1 MMEEPSN
8 DLQRSLY
15 LNFFGTEYKYDK
27 IEETYNYLTSLFV
40 EMECTDAVENF
51 YGFDS
56 SKRFKIRREYS
67 KGFESVYITSRQLY
81 SYLMFGYFVIMSTY
95 DDENEFRKLLYP
107 IISQRIEAA
116 KLSLEKMKL
125 RDFESDKY
133 KEMYEA
139 LQRVQIT
146 VAEKFEF
153 FASSISAEERRDLLQ
168 KSVEIINNRIG
179 EIEKIISGIDSEE
192 EKLVKVQNAIGSIFE
207 DEINPYFS
215 LREMNSKL
223 YFLGIIQDSL
233 FLISAAQIYQ
243 RSSERK
249 KIPLL
254 FKSNSWFLYFYSFLM
269 NEYEK
274 RGENLLKVSKNIDIL
289 KYGATFSTIKNS
301 FVQTDE
307 NNNTIYYDP
316 GNKAVSKLFFILL
329 GYGVYERAVYKFP
342 EENDE
347 AEANELKFELID
359 DSDKKTELKFSRL
372 TFDFRINDFISLLF
386 LNQNNALS
394 LRLDKFLEMFNSF
407 TSMGRKFDAPI
418 NECLKDVFSKVPPE
432 LYKTFIELKTE
443 YESKTKDEQLE
454 MMKEILN
461 CIIDSSHLGKA
472 NKQRENMLKNITEQI
487 KKLGK
492 SKEIIFQYNEI
503 VPLGKAVYI
512 SNNFFDEGRIKNEN
526 LYKKLLNEEKKIKSE
541 NSENEKKEEK
551 GIEKSFFEKGE
562 FCYKNFDISEKD
574 FLKEKAETISE
585 KISDFLL
592 EKSKIMITVNSGINL
607 EKNLNLKLSVYT
619 KILFLIFTYG
629 RLENDNEFIEI
640 ESSEKKNM
648 FFSILVDTLHMIYLK
663 DKKILRRNDSIREI
677 DYLETLHN
685 KTKDFFETV
694 LNFSYEEIRANAEN
708 VNREHKEA
716 QENLELFQEALLKG
730 VEFYDISVN
739 MFENPDEPDGNEG
752 EGKKGFEERRYGEK
766 YSDYSRRKN
775 SSLPDDARRFM
786 RGGPAAKAEPEEA
799 VNMILKKYDWYDVFG
814 D

>member
-8 DLQRSLY
+8 DLQRPLY

-27 IEETYNYLTSLFV
+27 IEETYNCLTSLFV
-40 EMECTDAVENF
+40 ETECTDAVENF

-56 SKRFKIRREYS
+56 SRRFKIRREYS

-153 FASSISAEERRDLLQ
+153 FASSISAEERRELLQ

-192 EKLVKVQNAIGSIFE
+192 EKLVKVQNVIGNIFE
-207 DEINPYFS
+207 DEVNPYFS
-215 LREMNSKL
+215 LREMNLKL
-223 YFLGIIQDSL
+223 YFLGIIQDSI

-243 RSSERK
+243 RNSEK
-249 KIPLL
+249 KKVPLL

-274 RGENLLKVSKNIDIL
+274 RGENLLKVNKNIDIL

-301 FVQTDE
+301 FIQTDE
-307 NNNTIYYDP
+307 NNNPVYCDP
-316 GNKAVSKLFFILL
+316 GNKVVSKLFFILL
-329 GYGVYERAVYKFP
+329 GYGVYERAVYKLP
-342 EENDE
+342 EGNDE

-359 DSDKKTELKFSRL
+359 DDSDKKTEKTELKFSRL
-372 TFDFRINDFISLLF
+372 TSDFRINDFISLLF

-407 TSMGRKFDAPI
+407 ASMGRKFDAPI

-432 LYKTFIELKTE
+432 LYKIFIELKTE
-443 YESKTKDEQLE
+443 YEAKTKDEQLE
-454 MMKEILN
+454 MMREILN
-461 CIIDSSHLGKA
+461 CIVDCSHLGKA
-472 NKQRENMLKNITEQI
+472 NKQRENMLKNIAEQI
-487 KKLGK
+487 NQLNKDKKIVL
-492 SKEIIFQYNEI
+492 QYNEI
-503 VPLGKAVYI
+503 VPLGKAVYM
-512 SNNFFDEGRIKNEN
+512 SNNFFDEGRIRSEN
-526 LYKKLLNEEKKIKSE
+526 LYKKFLNEKKAKSE
-541 NSENEKKEEK
+541 NEGN

-562 FCYKNFDISEKD
+562 FCYKNFDIDEKD
-574 FLKEKAETISE
+574 FLKETAEAISE
-585 KISDFLL
+585 KVSAFLL

-607 EKNLNLKLSVYT
+607 EKSLNSKLSVYT
-619 KILFLIFTYG
+619 RILFLIFTYS
-629 RLENDNEFIEI
+629 RLENDDEFVEI
-640 ESSEKKNM
+640 ETAEKRNM
-648 FFSILVDTLHMIYLK
+648 FFLILVDMLYVIYLK
-663 DKKILRRNDSIREI
+663 DKKIMRRNDSIREI
-677 DYLETLHN
+677 DYLETLHS

-708 VNREHKEA
+708 VNKEYKEA
-716 QENLELFQEALLKG
+716 QENLELFQKALLKA
-730 VEFYDISVN
+730 VEFYDMSVN
-739 MFENPDEPDGNEG
+739 MFENPDGNEG
-752 EGKKGFEERRYGEK
+752 SGGEEKERRYKDEFLNRQK
-766 YSDYSRRKN
+766 SRSPN
-775 SSLPDDARRFM
+775 DAKRYM
-786 RGGPAAKAEPEEA
+786 REGPSKAEPEEI